1 MSSTMYSS
9 RIWRGENSERSNLT
23 ICSQFPKLSVNCHI
37 WKKKLFQKA
46 YLRYISVYFGRESKE
61 KRFIIHGE
69 GLLLWRTD
77 LAPTELQSYT

>member
-1 MSSTMYSS
+1 MYT
-9 RIWRGENSERSNLT
+9 ISE
-23 ICSQFPKLSVNCHI
+23 IVGKLSHMEEKI
-37 WKKKLFQKA
+37 IPKS
-46 YLRYISVYFGRESKE
+46 ISTLHLCIFWGESKE